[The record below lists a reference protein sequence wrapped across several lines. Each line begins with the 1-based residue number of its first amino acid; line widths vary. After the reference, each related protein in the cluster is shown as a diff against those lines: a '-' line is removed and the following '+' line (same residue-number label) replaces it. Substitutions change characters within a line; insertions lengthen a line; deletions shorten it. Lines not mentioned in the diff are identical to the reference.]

1 MPTLAMRLSVA
12 VTLLASGCAGAAPPY
27 TEQDLKARCES
38 NGGIW
43 YAALEREGYCEFPSP
58 GMI

>member
-1 MPTLAMRLSVA
+1 MPALAMRLSLGMA
-12 VTLLASGCAGAAPPY
+12 LLASGCVGASPPY
-27 TEQDLKARCES
+27 TEQDLKDALREPR
-38 NGGIW
+38 GIW